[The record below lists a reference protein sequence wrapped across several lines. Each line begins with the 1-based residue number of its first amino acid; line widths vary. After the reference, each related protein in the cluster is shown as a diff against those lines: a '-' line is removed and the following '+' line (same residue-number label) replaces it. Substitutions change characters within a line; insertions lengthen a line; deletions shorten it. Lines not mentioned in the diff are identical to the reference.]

1 MAANTSIGEI
11 VATTLRNRQ
20 AQIADNISANNA
32 LLARLKSR
40 GNMNTVS
47 GGRTILQPIIYSEQS
62 NFKFYSGYE
71 VLDTTPS
78 EVIDAAE
85 YNWKQAAAN
94 VVYSGLETRI
104 QNAGKEQVIDLL
116 DARMQ
121 AAEITLANQ
130 ISIGVYSNGTGSSG
144 KTIDGLQ
151 AAIPADNSTGTYG
164 GISRVSNTFWRNQK
178 TSSTA
183 YSVSADALETGMRTL
198 WIDCTQNGQTPDLIV
213 ADAVSFKLYW
223 SRLASIQR
231 ITESTNAV
239 GGFQSLKFVNADL
252 VYDGDSMTSNA
263 QGAAISVA
271 RMYFLNTNY
280 LFFRSHPSANFTP
293 LSERNPVN
301 QDAGIVPIIWAGN
314 MTCSQARVQG
324 VLTA

>member
-20 AQIADNISANNA
+20 AQIADNISQNNA
-32 LLARLKSR
+32 LLSRLRTR

-47 GGRTILQPIIYSEQS
+47 GGRTILQPLIYAENS

-71 VLDTTPS
+71 VLDTTPT

-121 AAEITLANQ
+121 AAETTLANQ
-130 ISIGVYSNGTGSSG
+130 ISVAIYSNGTGSSG

-151 AAIPADNSTGTYG
+151 AAIPVDNSSGTYG
-164 GISRVSNTFWRNQK
+164 GISRVSNTFWRNQR
-178 TSSTA
+178 TSAAAISA
-183 YSVSADALETGMRTL
+183 SADTLETNMRSM
-198 WIDCTQNGQTPDLIV
+198 WISCTQGGETPDLIIAESV
-213 ADAVSFKLYW
+213 AFSNYW

-239 GGFQSLKFVNADL
+239 GGFQSLKFVNADV
-252 VYDGDSMTSNA
+252 VYDGDSMASNA
-263 QGAAISVA
+263 QGSAISVA
-271 RMYFLNTNY
+271 RMYFLNTKY
-280 LFFRSHPSANFTP
+280 LFFRAHPEANFTP